1 MIDYLALGLTHAL
14 IALALLR
21 ILMRDELD
29 REDPLEDV
37 VQPEKQPRKRE
48 QRRARRTRKGGSDA

>member
-29 REDPLEDV
+29 REDPLEDAV
-37 VQPEKQPRKRE
+37 LPEKRLNRRE

>member
-29 REDPLEDV
+29 REDPLKDV
-37 VQPEKQPRKRE
+37 VLPEKQPNARE
-48 QRRARRTRKGGSDA
+48 KRRARRTRKGGTDA

>member
-37 VQPEKQPRKRE
+37 VLPERQPNQRE
-48 QRRARRTRKGGSDA
+48 QRRARRTRKGSSDA

>member
-37 VQPEKQPRKRE
+37 VPPEKQPSKRDM
-48 QRRARRTRKGGSDA
+48 RRARRTRGGGSDA

>member
-37 VQPEKQPRKRE
+37 AVPEKQPSKRE
-48 QRRARRTRKGGSDA
+48 QRRGRRARKGGTDA